1 MFLDAPGGNGKTFLI
16 NKILM
21 KLLSEG
27 VIVFS
32 TATTGIAATL
42 LE

>member
-1 MFLDAPGGNGKTFLI
+1 MFLDVPGGNGKTFLI

-21 KLLSEG
+21 KLLSEDL
-27 VIVFS
+27 IIIS

-42 LE
+42 LH